1 MNDFINQLYRA
12 YCENNKDMFASD
24 EDGELK
30 LNLEQID
37 KVLSTDLADKLY
49 EIQLADSQRAFRYG
63 FSVAMKL
70 AMQGVSIWVKTLQTL
85 NCLLLQ

>member
-1 MNDFINQLYRA
+1 MNDFINQLYRS

-37 KVLSTDLADKLY
+37 KTLSTELADKLY
-49 EIQLADSQRAFRYG
+49 EIQLADSQRAFRCG
-63 FSVAMKL
+63 FAVAMKL
-70 AMQGVSIWVKTLQTL
+70 AMQVVSV
-85 NCLLLQ
+85 